1 MDYGPGRSYIEM
13 RSAGMA
19 VASLVMGILGIAL
32 SCCIY
37 PAFIFG
43 SLAVIFALLSRGGE
57 MKPGGKGKIGL
68 SLGVLAL
75 IFGVLFLLYGI
86 LTIYVQFGGIEG
98 YMEYLNEVLQQLGS
112 PDASAPY
119 SEPYPNPYSN
129 PYSNPNVDPYSF
141 FEGF

>member
-1 MDYGPGRSYIEM
+1 
-13 RSAGMA
+13 MA
-19 VASLVMGILGIAL
+19 AGIL
-32 SCCIY
+32 
-37 PAFIFG
+37 
-43 SLAVIFALLSRGGE
+43 
-57 MKPGGKGKIGL
+57 
-68 SLGVLAL
+68 
-75 IFGVLFLLYGI
+75 FGVLFLLYGI